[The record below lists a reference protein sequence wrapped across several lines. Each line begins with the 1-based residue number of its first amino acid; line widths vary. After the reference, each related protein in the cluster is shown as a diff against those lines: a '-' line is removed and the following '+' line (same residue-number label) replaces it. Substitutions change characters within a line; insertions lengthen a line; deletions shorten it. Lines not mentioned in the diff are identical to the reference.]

1 MPPTNQVDT
10 KAFSLTIVLLAKTLQ
25 FYWYLGHVLSV
36 VSFIFSFFL
45 GFFSSSKSLSY
56 YRYSLFFELISYG
69 IVVKQVHFTKRKST
83 WNQLLK
89 DENVQYLLFA
99 AVLAM
104 SSYIVGPLT
113 GALYSY
119 VIFSFFHSV
128 SYFRTNILDIMPI
141 SLNAQATLNSRITFL
156 TSNYNQQ
163 ALFFASA
170 AEVTIISNFFWDI
183 PRIFFLMFRN
193 PLRTVVKVMTFA
205 ASVVFVK
212 LRYNDSQYTRSVVQ
226 QLDMR
231 ITMFLSHPV
240 VPKSIASFYN
250 ITFKD
255 LVVKYI
261 GPIRISNS
269 TQVKK
274 TQ

>member
-36 VSFIFSFFL
+36 VSFVFSFFL

-69 IVVKQVHFTKRKST
+69 IVVKQVHFTKRKSA

-113 GALYSY
+113 GSLYSY

-141 SLNAQATLNSRITFL
+141 SLKAQATLNSQITFL

-170 AEVTIISNFFWDI
+170 AEVTILSNFFWDI

-212 LRYNDSQYTRSVVQ
+212 LRYNDSQYTKRVVQ
-226 QLDMR
+226 ELDMR
-231 ITMFLSHPV
+231 ITTFLSHPV
-240 VPKSIASFYN
+240 VPQSIASFYN

-261 GPIRISNS
+261 GPIRVSNS